1 MQSSELVYAAEVT
14 ELRFGKDSLW
24 LNIDVDFTLFWGGY
38 LKIDAII
45 RF

>member
-24 LNIDVDFTLFWGGY
+24 LNIDVDFTPFLGVIF
-38 LKIDAII
+38 KN
-45 RF
+45 